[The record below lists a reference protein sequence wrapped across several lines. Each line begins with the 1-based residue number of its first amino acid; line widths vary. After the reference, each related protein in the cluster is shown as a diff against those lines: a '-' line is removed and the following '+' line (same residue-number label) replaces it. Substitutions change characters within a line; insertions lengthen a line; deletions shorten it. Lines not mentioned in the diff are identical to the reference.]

1 MKAFEIILKKHSVI
15 PIMEKITLQDV
26 KNNPSVLAFIHET
39 EIALKEMEYTEH
51 GLRHANLVSDR
62 ARTIAKEVGLSER
75 EQELAAIA
83 AFCHDMGNF
92 MGRTQHHYWGGLLFH
107 QVFQGQMPPNE
118 LVMISQAIANHDKEE
133 MKFTHKISAVVVL
146 ADKSD
151 VHRSRV
157 YPKPL
162 AEIQKDPHDR
172 VNYAVTFSKLGLEK
186 KEKRVVLELKTD
198 TKIAPVME
206 YFELFIERMSYCR
219 KAAVYLGWEFGLVI
233 NKFKLL

>member
-1 MKAFEIILKKHSVI
+1 
-15 PIMEKITLQDV
+15 
-26 KNNPSVLAFIHET
+26 
-39 EIALKEMEYTEH
+39 MEYTDH

-62 ARTIAKEVGLSER
+62 ARTIAKEVGLSAR
-75 EQELAAIA
+75 EQELASIA

-107 QVFQGQMPPNE
+107 QVFHDMMLPE
-118 LVMISQAIANHDKEE
+118 EVAMISQAIANHDKEE

-157 YPKPL
+157 YKKPI
-162 AEIQKDPHDR
+162 AKIKEDIHDR

-186 KEKRVVLELKTD
+186 EKNRVVLELTID
-198 TKIAPVME
+198 TQFVPVME
-206 YFELFIERMSYCR
+206 YFEIFTERMSYCR
-219 KAAVYLGWEFGLVI
+219 KAAKYLGWEFGLVI
-233 NKFKLL
+233 NNFKLL